1 MEIKKLILQTN
12 VLTKLKIFY
21 EESLGFEV
29 TESQEGYFTLQVGSS
44 ELTFEQ
50 SETLANYHFAF
61 NIPENQLRESLQF
74 LQNQNIPLETFQEKS
89 IIDFP
94 NWNAHA
100 LYFLDP
106 AQNIVEFITRHD
118 LENTSQVE
126 FSAKSITEISEIG
139 FPVPTIKDFY
149 EKMEAEFDIPVY
161 SHISNMTKFCAA
173 GSANGLFIIVPLERN
188 WFPTQ
193 LVNGIYPTKV
203 VLEGKE
209 DKAFQF
215 PDLPY
220 EISSIK
226 KPQ

>member
-1 MEIKKLILQTN
+1 MKIKKLILQTN
-12 VLTKLKIFY
+12 VLAELKSFY
-21 EESLGFEV
+21 EESLDFEV
-29 TESQEGYFTLQVGSS
+29 IESQDDYFTLQVGSS

-50 SETLANYHFAF
+50 SKTAASYHFAF
-61 NIPENQLRESLQF
+61 NIPENQLQEALRF
-74 LQNQNIPLETFQEKS
+74 LQTQSITLETFQEKPV
-89 IIDFP
+89 IDFP

-118 LENTSQVE
+118 LENTSE
-126 FSAKSITEISEIG
+126 TDFSAQSITEISEIG

-149 EKMEAEFDIPVY
+149 EIIEAEFEIPVY

-193 LVNGIYPTKV
+193 LINGIYPTKV
-203 VLEGKE
+203 VLEGNE
-209 DKAFQF
+209 DKNFQF
-215 PDLPY
+215 PSLPY
-220 EISSIK
+220 EIASIK
-226 KPQ
+226 K